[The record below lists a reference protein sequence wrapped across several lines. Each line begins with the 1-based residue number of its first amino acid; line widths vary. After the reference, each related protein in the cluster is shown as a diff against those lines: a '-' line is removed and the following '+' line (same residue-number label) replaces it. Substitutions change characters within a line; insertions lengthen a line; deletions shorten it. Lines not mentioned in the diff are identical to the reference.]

1 MGTTTI
7 MVLSL
12 TRWTKVTTTSSAS
25 ASLAVAT
32 TPLKP
37 PGVEARMGRY
47 EVVAEEPREHPT
59 RKRPQQRLARN
70 DHGPRPREP
79 GELVEELARDLQ
91 PYDSAGQHLDSDLER
106 PDRHGPPRQQPEGRG
121 SRQGTDYPTRR
132 HLAQNPGEPGQ
143 DPPGDSHAEPL
154 QVFGVPGAFRRGI
167 LPFLGFRFGLLVF
180 VILFRSE
187 PHQQYVHRR
196 DSQEDPD
203 QLYGGYSR
211 PVGAEAQTHR
221 AHLGQAARNGREY
234 GRDGVNGGKG
244 SGDDG
249 GGDPDGDYNRRDQS
263 SRHQSARRSEARP
276 WTS

>member
-121 SRQGTDYPTRR
+121 SARAPIIPPAGTWLRIPASPAKTPQGTATT
-132 HLAQNPGEPGQ
+132 
-143 DPPGDSHAEPL
+143 S
-154 QVFGVPGAFRRGI
+154 
-167 LPFLGFRFGLLVF
+167 
-180 VILFRSE
+180 LFRSSAYPE
-187 PHQQYVHRR
+187 L
-196 DSQEDPD
+196 S
-203 QLYGGYSR
+203 
-211 PVGAEAQTHR
+211 A
-221 AHLGQAARNGREY
+221 
-234 GRDGVNGGKG
+234 GV
-244 SGDDG
+244 
-249 GGDPDGDYNRRDQS
+249 YC
-263 SRHQSARRSEARP
+263 RS
-276 WTS
+276 